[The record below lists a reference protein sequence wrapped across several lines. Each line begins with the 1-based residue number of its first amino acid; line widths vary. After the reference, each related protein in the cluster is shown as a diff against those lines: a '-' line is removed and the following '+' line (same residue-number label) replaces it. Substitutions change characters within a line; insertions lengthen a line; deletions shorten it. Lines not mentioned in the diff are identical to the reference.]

1 MGRAER
7 PMRELRG
14 WHSDRHRQAPD
25 AAVDVH
31 AKHAADSPQLR
42 VPRDPE
48 ARKAEFFKYQ
58 KIV

>member
-1 MGRAER
+1 
-7 PMRELRG
+7 MRELRG